1 MSEEYLFISDC
12 HLDAG
17 RPEIGEALNHFL
29 QTRALAARRLYIL
42 GDLFEVWLGDDD
54 PALAHRA
61 IIESLQQLA
70 TNCDV
75 FFMGG
80 NRDFMVGEAFAAR
93 VGMTLLEEPL
103 VLQLQQSSVA
113 LLHGDVLCTDD
124 HDYQKFRAMVRD
136 PDWISAMMAKPLL
149 ERQQLAA
156 KLRSDSIAAM
166 SDKSS
171 EIMDVNTDAVS
182 ECFVENAVDVIIHGH
197 THRPAIHRY
206 ASERTRIVL
215 GDWSSEPSFLS
226 WSSTDGFNLTDP
238 RV

>member
-12 HLDAG
+12 HLDPA
-17 RPEIGEALNHFL
+17 RPEIGEALKHFL
-29 QTRALAARRLYIL
+29 QARAPGARRLYIL

-54 PALAHRA
+54 PALAHQA
-61 IIESLQQLA
+61 IIESLQALA
-70 TNCDV
+70 ASCDI
-75 FFMGG
+75 FFMAG
-80 NRDFMVGEAFAAR
+80 NRDFLVGEAFAAR

-103 VLQLQQSSVA
+103 VLQLGQSAVA
-113 LLHGDVLCTDD
+113 LLHGDLLCTDD
-124 HDYQKFRAMVRD
+124 HDYQRFRAMVRD
-136 PDWISAMMAKPLL
+136 PAWISAMMAKPLQ

-156 KLRSDSIAAM
+156 KLRNDSIAAM

-171 EIMDVNTDAVS
+171 EIMDVNADAVA

-197 THRPAIHRY
+197 THRPAVHRH
-206 ASERTRIVL
+206 AAERTRIVL

-226 WSSTDGFNLTDP
+226 WTAADGFNLTDP